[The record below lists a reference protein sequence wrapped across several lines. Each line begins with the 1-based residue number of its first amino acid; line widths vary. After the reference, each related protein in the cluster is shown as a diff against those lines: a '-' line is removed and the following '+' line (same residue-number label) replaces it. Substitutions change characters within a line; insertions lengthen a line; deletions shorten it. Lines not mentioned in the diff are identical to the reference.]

1 MFLRNPTSKTGKP
14 DTLRR
19 RPYRSIAQQQPY
31 MRTSGI
37 QRKNAQVVSRRL
49 GFNG

>member
-1 MFLRNPTSKTGKP
+1 MFLRNPTSKTGKL

-19 RPYRSIAQQQPY
+19 RPYRIIAQQQPY